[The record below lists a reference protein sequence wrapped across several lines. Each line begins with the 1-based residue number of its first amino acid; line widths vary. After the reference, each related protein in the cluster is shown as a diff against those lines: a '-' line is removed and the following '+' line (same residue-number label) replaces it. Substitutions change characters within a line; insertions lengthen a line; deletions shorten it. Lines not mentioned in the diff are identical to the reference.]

1 MSNEMNQQRNNKR
14 GKLPLWLVV
23 VMPFTLVIAIS
34 SLGIYAY
41 QQQKGKPQV
50 SVLAA
55 QLEIQ
60 KQQLLQQDDVINTN
74 WLHTLNP
81 LVKNVRGQ
89 LLWSSNKQKG
99 ILEFSNLPSLSD
111 DQKFQLWVYDLEAKD
126 SKPISARMETP
137 VLQERSN
144 TLLISFTAKKP
155 VQKPFKFELLLKEE
169 GKKETQALL
178 LAQP

>member
-1 MSNEMNQQRNNKR
+1 MSNEMNKQDENKKR
-14 GKLPLWLVV
+14 KVPLWLVV
-23 VMPFTLVIAIS
+23 ILPFILVMALS

-41 QQQKGKPQV
+41 QQQKEKPQI

-55 QLEIQ
+55 QLEVQ
-60 KQQLLQQDDVINTN
+60 KQQLLQQNDVINTN

-89 LLWSSNKQKG
+89 LLWSSTKQKG
-99 ILEFSNLPSLSD
+99 LLEFSNLPSLPD
-111 DQKFQLWVYDLEAKD
+111 DQKFQLWVYDLE
-126 SKPISARMETP
+126 STNNKPISATMGTAIP
-137 VLQERSN
+137 QERSN
-144 TLLISFTAKKP
+144 TLLIPFTAIKH

-169 GKKETQALL
+169 GKDDAQPLL